1 MIYWINGPY
10 GVGKSTVAEALQKM
24 LPKAH
29 IYDAEEV
36 GNAIRDNFPEE
47 SKYSIIFEGYSL
59 WRETNY
65 KLLKEIYERYDG
77 DIIVPMTLTLP
88 MSYEEIIKRLIDSD
102 IKVEY
107 VILDADHMTVHDR
120 IIARGEKEGC
130 WCMQNIDVCLEALKN
145 DQQAVHIDT
154 CAKSPEQIAEEIV
167 SHERI

>member
-10 GVGKSTVAEALQKM
+10 GVGKSTVAEALQKK

-29 IYDAEEV
+29 IFDAEEV

-65 KLLKEIYERYDG
+65 KLLKEIYEKYDG
-77 DIIVPMTLTLP
+77 DIIVPMTLIMP
-88 MSYEEIIKRLIDSD
+88 ESYEEIIKRLMDLD
-102 IKVEY
+102 VKVKY
-107 VILDADHMTVHDR
+107 VILDADYLTVHDR

-130 WCMQNIDVCLEALKN
+130 WCMQNIDMCLDALQS
-145 DQQAVHIDT
+145 DRHAVRIDT
-154 CAKSPEQIAEEIV
+154 REKSPEQIAEEILTI
-167 SHERI
+167 RGW